1 MVKNEITRAGGADQG
16 GAPGQSEDES
26 GSKAEE

>member
-1 MVKNEITRAGGADQG
+1 MKSQGRAVQIKG